1 MPMKKAATAPV
12 PSPSPSKKVGA
23 VKDASA
29 TLKPPA
35 KGANV
40 TANGNEI
47 INI

>member
-12 PSPSPSKKVGA
+12 PSPSKKVGA